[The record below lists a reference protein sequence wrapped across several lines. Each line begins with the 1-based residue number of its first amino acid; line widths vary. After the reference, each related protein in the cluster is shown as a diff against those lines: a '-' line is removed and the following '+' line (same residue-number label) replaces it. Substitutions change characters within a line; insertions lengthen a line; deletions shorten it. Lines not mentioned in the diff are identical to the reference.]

1 MIHYR
6 SSGKL
11 LLSGE
16 YWVLHGATALAVPTL
31 LGQSLAYSDATHS
44 LRWTALDRSGTP
56 WLDVPAQHDPQVAS
70 LLRAAEALGGTVPA
84 TGHATTRLEFDR
96 DWGWGSSSSLTDLIA
111 QWTGVDALELH
122 FATSSG
128 SGFDVACARARTA
141 ISYQKVGERSAQWT
155 EVRATHWPT
164 AHFALVYLG
173 AKQDSQKEVRA
184 PRPEPQKAD
193 LDAISAISQELT
205 AAATVGRWIELI
217 EEAEVRTSRWIGQP
231 RVQDRF
237 TGVRATL
244 KSLGAWGGD
253 FVLAVAEDPAEFA
266 YFVEHGYL
274 CLKWSDCVP
283 PLP

>member
-1 MIHYR
+1 MSGFR

-16 YWVLHGATALAVPTL
+16 YWVLHGATALAVPTV
-31 LGQSLAYSDATHS
+31 LGQTLTYRESPED
-44 LRWTALDRSGTP
+44 LRWTAMDRSGAV
-56 WLDVPAQHDPQVAS
+56 WLDVRAHEDPHVAS
-70 LLRAAEALGGTVPA
+70 LLHAASQLGGTVPA
-84 TGHATTRLEFDR
+84 TGQVTTRLEFAR
-96 DWGWGSSSSLTDLIA
+96 DWGWGSSSSLTDLVA
-111 QWTGVDALELH
+111 QWTGVDALKLH

-141 ISYQKVGERSAQWT
+141 ISYQKVGEHSAQWT

-164 AHFALVYLG
+164 EHFALVYLG
-173 AKQDSQKEVRA
+173 AKQDSQKEVRV
-184 PRPEPQKAD
+184 PRPEPQKSD
-193 LDAISAISQELT
+193 LEAISGISQELA

-217 EEAEVRTSRWIGQP
+217 DEAEVRTSRWIGRP
-231 RVQDRF
+231 RVQARF
-237 TGVRATL
+237 EGVRATL

-253 FVLAVAEDPAEFA
+253 FVLAVAEDPEEFA